1 MEPNKSNEN
10 SQNWVRVELSGMEIK
25 DHLAKLM
32 DSIESKVLVNI
43 LLKLLMEL
51 DQTTQ
56 SNETNKKISACEL
69 LLRDYKNSEE
79 IIQACYCLVYGG
91 KFQTY
96 KLVSE
101 TKN

>member
-1 MEPNKSNEN
+1 MESNKPNDN
-10 SQNWVRVELSGMEIK
+10 SQNWVQVELTGMEIK

-32 DSIESKVLVNI
+32 DSTESKVLVNI
-43 LLKLLMEL
+43 LLKLLMEP

-56 SNETNKKISACEL
+56 SNETSKKISACEL

-79 IIQACYCLVYGG
+79 IIEACYCLVYGG

-96 KLVSE
+96 KYAPG
-101 TKN
+101 